1 MFISY
6 TSLPD
11 ESILQAIQS
20 ENLDNGDY
28 AVMLYAPLSGYDFAF
43 ADANTTNQ
51 YLDALKTVILFSD
64 DTPQQIDV
72 ERYNSF
78 LQRVADTSAQPPIN
92 IVGTTVSCKLN
103 GIQNI
108 ASSHAH
114 TFNFSYVDRHILLCN
129 NNMKNY
135 YYNHCIWC
143 LKKLDASHYTFLL

>member
-6 TSLPD
+6 TSQPD

-20 ENLDNGDY
+20 EKLDNGDY

-64 DTPQQIDV
+64 NTPQQIDA
-72 ERYNSF
+72 ERYNYF

-92 IVGTTVSCKLN
+92 IVETTVSCKLT
-103 GIQNI
+103 GMHNI
-108 ASSHAH
+108 ACMH
-114 TFNFSYVDRHILLCN
+114 THSTLIRIQSYLSVHIY
-129 NNMKNY
+129 MKNY
-135 YYNHCIWC
+135 YTSSAYG
-143 LKKLDASHYTFLL
+143 A

>member
-6 TSLPD
+6 SSLPD

-64 DTPQQIDV
+64 DSPQQIDV
-72 ERYNSF
+72 ESYNSF

-103 GIQNI
+103 GMQNT
-108 ASSHAH
+108 ACMHAPSTFH
-114 TFNFSYVDRHILLCN
+114 TYISFCAL
-129 NNMKNY
+129 
-135 YYNHCIWC
+135 
-143 LKKLDASHYTFLL
+143 

>member
-6 TSLPD
+6 NTQPD

-28 AVMLYAPLSGYDFAF
+28 AVMLYSPLSGYDFAF

-72 ERYNSF
+72 ESYNSF

-92 IVGTTVSCKLN
+92 IVAPTVSCKLN
-103 GIQNI
+103 VR
-108 ASSHAH
+108 
-114 TFNFSYVDRHILLCN
+114 T
-129 NNMKNY
+129 
-135 YYNHCIWC
+135 
-143 LKKLDASHYTFLL
+143 

>member
-72 ERYNSF
+72 ESYNSF

-92 IVGTTVSCKLN
+92 IVGTIVSCKLN
-103 GIQNI
+103 GMQNT
-108 ASSHAH
+108 ACMHAH
-114 TFNFSYVDRHILLCN
+114 STFHTYISFCAFRIITMSAYG
-129 NNMKNY
+129 
-135 YYNHCIWC
+135 
-143 LKKLDASHYTFLL
+143 A